1 MNKQGKFFMQILLLI
16 VFGFFSGMP
25 IMAQISKPVV
35 LMDFVKIKE
44 GKKAETMYFY
54 ENNWKLYREAAMK
67 KKIIESYQLV
77 ESVPDSLNNFDLIL
91 ITVYSDSVQYAKS
104 EANFAPVLKE
114 IRPNGPVLLNNLK
127 PAQFRQN
134 VFVKITRPVF
144 SSDKRKEHE

>member
-1 MNKQGKFFMQILLLI
+1 MNKPDKFFKQLLLLI
-16 VFGFFSGMP
+16 IVGFGCGLTL
-25 IMAQISKPVV
+25 MAQTSKPVV

-44 GKKAETMYFY
+44 GKKAEAMYFY

-91 ITVYSDSVQYAKS
+91 ITVYSDSIQYTKS

-114 IRPNGPVLLNNLK
+114 IRPNGPAWLNDLK
-127 PAQFRQN
+127 PAEFRQN
-134 VFVKITRPVF
+134 VL
-144 SSDKRKEHE
+144 